1 MKWRMLHFAP
11 HRSSENG
18 TYDQSGFNCSLFCS
32 FVQKQ
37 GCRTMIQLTTPVEN
51 PVIRERLISY
61 ANKLFFVGSCF
72 SLEVGSYMR
81 QAGFRTEIN
90 PFGIMYNPLSIA
102 GCIGRLLDPVP
113 YQAEELFEYDGLF
126 HSFDHHGAFSHAK
139 KEETLQQINDSLHAG
154 HEALLRSDR
163 LFFTWGTAFV
173 YNYVSANKVVA
184 NCHKLPERLFRRQ
197 MVGIDDLLAVWIPLI
212 ERLLSSSPDRRIVL
226 TVSPVRH
233 LRDGAVGNQQSKATL
248 VLFCKALTE
257 RFPEHL
263 YYFPA
268 YEIMMD
274 ELRDYRYYAD
284 DMTHPSSLAVSI
296 IRERF
301 ADIFVG
307 KDHREAMDACLKL
320 RRRMAHRPLHPDS
333 PDAMLFEAQTQTLV
347 SALLRKYP
355 NLVLDD
361 IAGEMVES

>member
-1 MKWRMLHFAP
+1 
-11 HRSSENG
+11 
-18 TYDQSGFNCSLFCS
+18 
-32 FVQKQ
+32 
-37 GCRTMIQLTTPVEN
+37 MIQLTTPVDN
-51 PVIRERLISY
+51 PVISEKLISY
-61 ANKLFFVGSCF
+61 ANRLFFIGSCF

-81 QAGFRTEIN
+81 QAGFRAEIN
-90 PFGIMYNPLSIA
+90 PFGIMYNPLSI
-102 GCIGRLLDPVP
+102 GRCIGRLLDATP
-113 YQAEELFEYDGLF
+113 YAADELFEYDGLF
-126 HSFDHHGAFSHAK
+126 HSFDHHGVFSHAK
-139 KEETLQQINDSLHAG
+139 RGETLQHINDRLRTG
-154 HEALLRSDR
+154 REALFGSDR

-173 YNYVSANKVVA
+173 YNSIHDNKVVA
-184 NCHKLPERLFRRQ
+184 NCHKLPERLFRRH
-197 MVGIDDLLAVWIPLI
+197 MVSIDDLLAVWIPLM
-212 ERLLSSSPDRRIVL
+212 ERLTTSYPERKIIL

-257 RFPEHL
+257 HFPEHL

-284 DMTHPSSLAVSI
+284 DMTHPSALAVSI

-301 ADIFVG
+301 TDLFVG
-307 KDHREAMDACLKL
+307 KEHREAMEACLKL

-333 PDAMLFEAQTQTLV
+333 PDAMLFEEQTQTLI

-355 NLVLDD
+355 DLVLDD
-361 IAGEMVES
+361 IADGIES